1 MRSGFSAS
9 VVDPEGNPDAAYL
22 MRRWHPWGRGWVG
35 VSLLVVG
42 LVGLGLKVPA
52 AAPVVLVVMDPLARE
67 LACACVQGFGQRD
80 YRKLA
85 SLLERDLGEKVG
97 IEFSDD
103 LAATVD
109 DVGPDR
115 ELVIVGERSE
125 VERGARLAGMGCLPV
140 MELTGQEGDTT
151 VTGLFVA
158 RRNDPLTRLQEVRG
172 RQVIFGFP
180 AADAKYGAA
189 MATLRAAGI
198 ELGADLIRHGT
209 AHETALDLVDSTAA
223 LPPVA
228 VLPSYVLRLMEGC
241 GSIKK
246 GDLRVLGTTEPVPF
260 ITVFL
265 GDRLAPAKK
274 RRILETLLGTKE
286 DAELLKAM
294 ESRDG
299 FRWVS
304 LTGTSSSS
312 AGTGAGA
319 GAGGGKPMAFVS
331 AVRAAVTEW
340 PDWRGPERN
349 GRVPRLPERLPD
361 TVKVVWKR
369 AGVAGALAGLSV
381 AGGRLLLAERDLG
394 DEQDVYR
401 CLEVTQGNPVWRVAF
416 PAPGKLDYGTAPRAT
431 PVIREGRAYL
441 QGAMGE
447 LRCVDVTDGRVL
459 WKRDL
464 PRDFEA
470 QLPEWGLCSTPL
482 LVEDLVIVNPG
493 GAGAS
498 LVALDQA
505 TGRTRWTS
513 PGRRAAYASFIVGEF
528 GGRRQIVGYDQGSL
542 GGWDIRTGKRLW
554 ELVPPRPGDF
564 NVPTPLAVEGGLVVS
579 TENNGTRWYRFDD
592 TGRILPQ
599 PAAVYAEPAADSTT
613 PVATCGRVFEAR
625 LGLRCLDLAKG
636 LKPVWTR
643 EDDSLGDYAT
653 LIADDE
659 RVLVITL
666 GGELILLDGRSDD
679 GAVLS
684 RLRVFE
690 EEVEIYS
697 HPALVGSHLFI
708 RGGSSVVCV
717 DLGTDG
723 SPQ

>member
-1 MRSGFSAS
+1 M
-9 VVDPEGNPDAAYL
+9 
-22 MRRWHPWGRGWVG
+22 
-35 VSLLVVG
+35 
-42 LVGLGLKVPA
+42 GLKVSA

-85 SLLERDLGEKVG
+85 ARLEEELGEKVG

-103 LAATVD
+103 LAATLD
-109 DVGPDR
+109 DLGQDR
-115 ELVIVGERSE
+115 ELILVGERSE
-125 VERGARLAGMGCLPV
+125 VAGGAQSAGIGCLPV
-140 MELTGQEGDTT
+140 MELTGQEGGTT
-151 VTGLFVA
+151 VQGLFVA
-158 RRNDPLTRLQEVRG
+158 RGNDPLTRLQEVRG
-172 RQVIFGFP
+172 RRMIFGFS

-189 MATLRAAGI
+189 LAAMRAAGI
-198 ELGADLIRHGT
+198 EPTPDLMSHGA
-209 AHETALDLVDSTAA
+209 AHETALDLVDSTSA

-246 GDLRVLGTTEPVPF
+246 GDLKVVGATDPVPF
-260 ITVFL
+260 ITLFL

-274 RRILETLLGTKE
+274 RRILETLMVVKQ
-286 DAELLKAM
+286 DAALLKAL

-304 LTGTSSSS
+304 VSGPASRVVGEGAESGTADGKTSVSRAPRS
-312 AGTGAGA
+312 ATA
-319 GAGGGKPMAFVS
+319 M
-331 AVRAAVTEW
+331 EW

-349 GRVPRLPERLPD
+349 GRVARLPERLPD
-361 TVKVVWKR
+361 TVKILWKK

-381 AGGRLLLAERDLG
+381 AGGRLILAERDLG

-401 CLEVTQGNPVWRVAF
+401 CLEVTRGEPVWRVAF
-416 PAPGKLDYGTAPRAT
+416 PAPGHLDYGSSPRAT
-431 PVIREGRAYL
+431 PVIRAGRAYL
-441 QGAMGE
+441 QGALGE
-447 LRCVDVTDGRVL
+447 LRCVDIADGRVL

-464 PRDFEA
+464 PRDFQA
-470 QLPEWGLCSTPL
+470 KLPEWGLCSTPL
-482 LVEDLVIVNPG
+482 LVDDLVIVNPG
-493 GAGAS
+493 GAKAS

-505 TGRTRWTS
+505 TGRTRWTT
-513 PGRRAAYASFIVGEF
+513 PGRPAAYASFIVAEF
-528 GGRRQIVGYDQGSL
+528 SGRRQIVGYDEGSL
-542 GGWDIRTGKRLW
+542 GGWDIQTGGRLW

-579 TENNGTRWYRFDD
+579 TENNGTRWYHFDGA
-592 TGRILPQ
+592 GRILPR
-599 PAAVYAEPAADSTT
+599 PAAVYGEPAADSTT

-625 LGLRCLDLAKG
+625 FGMRCLDLANE
-636 LKPVWTR
+636 LKPVWAW
-643 EDDSLGDYAT
+643 EDDSVGDYAT

-666 GGELILLDGRSDD
+666 GGELVLLDGRSKE
-679 GAVLS
+679 GNVVS
-684 RLRVFE
+684 RLRVFD

-723 SPQ
+723 NSD